1 MALLEVNEVAK
12 DFGGVRALNT
22 VSLEVHQ
29 GEIPLSGAALWFGV
43 CCFGPMPC
51 SWRGLIALSEDRR
64 IFTPLAPSSYAL
76 EREYKRRTDVERV
89 NNGLDVSFVFEKY
102 FIRQ

>member
-1 MALLEVNEVAK
+1 
-12 DFGGVRALNT
+12 LNT

-43 CCFGPMPC
+43 RWFGPTSC
-51 SWRGLIALSEDRR
+51 NWRGLIPLSEDRR
-64 IFTPLAPSSYAL
+64 IFTPLVRSSYAWK
-76 EREYKRRTDVERV
+76 RECKRRTAVERV
-89 NNGLDVSFVFEKY
+89 NSWLDVSFSFEKY